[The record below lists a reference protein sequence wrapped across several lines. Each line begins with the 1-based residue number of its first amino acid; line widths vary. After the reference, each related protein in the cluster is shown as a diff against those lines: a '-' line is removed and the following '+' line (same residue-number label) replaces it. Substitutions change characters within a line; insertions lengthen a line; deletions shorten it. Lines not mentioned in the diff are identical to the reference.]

1 MEKGGMDK
9 PALYRIKIRGVV
21 PDSWSDRLGGLQIT
35 VINSEGTTL
44 EGWLVDQ
51 AELAGVLNTLFTLR
65 LPILEVTCMEERTSM
80 V

>member
-51 AELAGVLNTLFTLR
+51 AELAGVLNTLFTLS